1 MFKFN
6 FTKLFVFSF
15 IILVASACSDPASSD
30 DHDHHTDADGLALE
44 LNEVEVYREL
54 EGAVLTNNLTLSVGD
69 TLDLSVHFLDHDGDE
84 IEHEDEEG
92 EEDELASQ
100 ITDSNIISILME
112 EHDDDHDEEEHHESG
127 FELVGLTSGTTT
139 FTISL
144 MHNNHPDYTSLPI
157 SVTVA
162 E

>member
-1 MFKFN
+1 
-6 FTKLFVFSF
+6 
-15 IILVASACSDPASSD
+15 
-30 DHDHHTDADGLALE
+30 
-44 LNEVEVYREL
+44 
-54 EGAVLTNNLTLSVGD
+54 
-69 TLDLSVHFLDHDGDE
+69 
-84 IEHEDEEG
+84 
-92 EEDELASQ
+92 
-100 ITDSNIISILME
+100 ME

-144 MHNNHPDYTSLPI
+144 MHNDHPDYTSLPI

>member
-1 MFKFN
+1 MFKIN
-6 FTKLFVFSF
+6 IKQLFLLIFVG
-15 IILVASACSDPASSD
+15 IIATSCDNDSNPAAPNV
-30 DHDHHTDADGLALE
+30 HIDADGFILE
-44 LNEVEVYREL
+44 SDGIEMYREFQ
-54 EGAVLTNNLTLSVGD
+54 GAILVNNLNLTTTNILE
-69 TLDLSVHFLDHDGDE
+69 LSVHFLDHDGDE

-144 MHNNHPDYTSLPI
+144 MHNDHPDYTSLPI